1 VWPCNSDALRDR
13 IVSLGRTI
21 GGDALLGAGSGWL
34 EFSGPDNT
42 QYLPIAEKTLATL
55 NQGATFS
62 DLGLSAELLSREV
75 LQVYTIGDFLSRVH
89 NHIVESG
96 NAVRSLIG
104 QDQCRLWIV
113 VAAGND
119 IASEVAALTRGKY
132 ASIDTE
138 RLMTSTE
145 ANIVNDLKN
154 YPDKVGILG
163 TILDAKIVHLPV
175 ITASSIARAFSDERL
190 KGLMK
195 GIGLNLKP
203 DSKPR
208 AVERLQQTELA
219 AILNAGTLG
228 LLPRGKK
235 PGSESV
241 EAFRKLAVIA
251 SDNDTSLNRA
261 IGVITHP
268 QYRSA
273 IGA

>member
-1 VWPCNSDALRDR
+1 
-13 IVSLGRTI
+13 VSLGRTI